1 LFVIPTDILHGLFW
15 SAFPRIYYSV
25 NFGSFPRIF
34 GKYINISFLGNFE
47 PTSTQYLIVVN
58 QQILKYLK
66 ICAYFIPAKILRTQK
81 FAKQALSTTVKEII
95 HDINSPLILSHT
107 DIE

>member
-1 LFVIPTDILHGLFW
+1 MFPCVASIVCLVYQLATDILRGLFW

-34 GKYINISFLGNFE
+34 GKYINISFPGNFE

-58 QQILKYLK
+58 QQILKYVHILSLHKNIKDAK
-66 ICAYFIPAKILRTQK
+66 IC
-81 FAKQALSTTVKEII
+81 
-95 HDINSPLILSHT
+95 
-107 DIE
+107 